1 MPATYLADLS
11 GSRLDAAV
19 RAAPLAILPLGSVEY
34 HGQHG
39 ALGTDLFLADDLARR
54 VGGQLNALILP
65 AVPFSHCPPATRQ
78 YSGTINV
85 SEETLAR
92 YLEDVIGGV
101 FALGLR
107 GLLLLNAHDGNIRPA
122 RTAGDRLAERY
133 PEHFLLIVNWWEA
146 LPGATLDQLGFFSQK
161 RGHGHGGPL
170 EISAADAARPGTV
183 DWQAAVNLDL
193 ITSPGGNVVQA
204 INEGR
209 PLPNWHGYHGRA
221 TEGSLEKG
229 QQLLTV
235 AAEQIVTLTQAW
247 LTELNRPF

>member
-133 PEHFLLIVNWWEA
+133 PQHFLLLVNWWEA

-183 DWQAAVNLDL
+183 DWQAAVDLDV
-193 ITSPGGNVVQA
+193 ITPPGGNVVQA
-204 INEGR
+204 INGGR

>member
-1 MPATYLADLS
+1 MPASYLADLS

-133 PEHFLLIVNWWEA
+133 PQHFLLLVNWWEA

-193 ITSPGGNVVQA
+193 ITPPGGNVVQA

>member
-193 ITSPGGNVVQA
+193 ITPPGGNVVQA

>member
-11 GSRLDAAV
+11 GSRIDAAV
-19 RAAPLAILPLGSVEY
+19 RDAPLAILPLGSIEY

-54 VGGQLNALILP
+54 VGEPLNALLLP
-65 AVPFSHCPPATRQ
+65 AVPFSHCPPATRP
-78 YSGTINV
+78 YTGTITV

-133 PEHFLLIVNWWEA
+133 PQHFLLLVSWWEA
-146 LPGATLDQLGFFSQK
+146 LPSATLDQLGFFSQN

-170 EISAADAARPGTV
+170 EIAAADAARPGTV
-183 DWQAAVNLDL
+183 DWSAAVDLDV
-193 ITSPGGNVVQA
+193 ISPPGAGVVQA

-209 PLPNWHGYHGRA
+209 PRPNWHGYHGRA
-221 TEGSLEKG
+221 SEGSLEKG
-229 QQLLTV
+229 QRLL
-235 AAEQIVTLTQAW
+235 ALASEQIVTLTQAW

>member
-1 MPATYLADLS
+1 MPASYLADLS

-193 ITSPGGNVVQA
+193 ITPPGGNVVQA

>member
-183 DWQAAVNLDL
+183 DWQAAVDLDM
-193 ITSPGGNVVQA
+193 ITPPGGNVVQA

-247 LTELNRPF
+247 LTELNRPL

>member
-11 GSRLDAAV
+11 GSRVDAAV
-19 RAAPLAILPLGSVEY
+19 RDAPLAILPLGSIEY

-54 VGGQLNALILP
+54 VGEPLNALLLP

-78 YSGTINV
+78 YTGTITV

-133 PEHFLLIVNWWEA
+133 PQHFLLIVNWWEA
-146 LPGATLDQLGFFSQK
+146 LQRETLDQLGFFSQN

-170 EISAADAARPGTV
+170 EIAAADAARPGTV
-183 DWQAAVNLDL
+183 DWLAAVDLDV
-193 ITSPGGNVVQA
+193 ISPPGGGVVQA

-209 PLPNWHGYHGRA
+209 PRPNWQGYHGRA

-229 QQLLTV
+229 QRVLEI
-235 AAEQIVTLTQAW
+235 AAAQIVTLTQAW
-247 LTELNRPF
+247 LAEFNLPF

>member
-1 MPATYLADLS
+1 MPASYLADLS

-54 VGGQLNALILP
+54 VGEQLNALILP

-78 YSGTINV
+78 YNGTINV

-133 PEHFLLIVNWWEA
+133 PQHFLLLVNWWEA

-183 DWQAAVNLDL
+183 DWQAAVDLDM
-193 ITSPGGNVVQA
+193 ITPPGGNVVQA

-247 LTELNRPF
+247 LTELNRPL

>member
-11 GSRLDAAV
+11 GSRLHDAV

-54 VGGQLNALILP
+54 VGEPLNALLLP

-78 YSGTINV
+78 YTGTITV

-101 FALGLR
+101 FALGIR

-133 PEHFLLIVNWWEA
+133 PQHFLLLVSWWEA
-146 LPGATLDQLGFFSQK
+146 LPGATLDQLGFFSQN

-170 EISAADAARPGTV
+170 EIAAADAARPGTV
-183 DWQAAVNLDL
+183 DWQAAVDLDV
-193 ITSPGGNVVQA
+193 ITPPGGGVVQA
-204 INEGR
+204 INQGR
-209 PLPNWHGYHGRA
+209 LLPNWQGYHGRA

-229 QQLLTV
+229 QRLLEIAT
-235 AAEQIVTLTQAW
+235 EQIVTLTQAW
-247 LTELNRPF
+247 LADLNRPF